1 MDPFSAIATVASV
14 GGAIMGAGA
23 EYQQAKGDQY
33 TAQENARRARE
44 SAGHI
49 RLAGQQAE
57 EAKRR
62 ELRLALGRSA
72 AAISQAGIGG
82 PSYGSAGAR
91 LKQSSR
97 EGELDALNLRYGYES
112 DAYGQELEA
121 LNQDAA
127 AQAARRRARSAK
139 TSGFVNAASA
149 ALNGYSSYSGM
160 RAQREAMRPASR
172 PSRGRTSNKLTKRGT
187 ASWIGPR

>member
-1 MDPFSAIATVASV
+1 MDPFSAVATVFSV
-14 GGAIMGAGA
+14 GSAVMGAGA

-33 TAQENARRARE
+33 TAQENAKRARE
-44 SAGHI
+44 AAGNI

-62 ELRLALGRSA
+62 ELRMSLGRSA
-72 AAISQAGIGG
+72 ASISQAGIGG
-82 PSYGSAGAR
+82 PGYGSAGAR

-97 EGELDALNLRYGYES
+97 EAEMDALNVRYAYES

-127 AQAARRRARSAK
+127 AQAARRRARNAK

-149 ALNGYSSYSGM
+149 ALNGYASYSGM
-160 RAQREAMRPASR
+160 RAQRDAMRPRAT
-172 PSRGRTSNKLTKRGT
+172 RTSSTKLTK
-187 ASWIGPR
+187 PRAPVWAGGSRK